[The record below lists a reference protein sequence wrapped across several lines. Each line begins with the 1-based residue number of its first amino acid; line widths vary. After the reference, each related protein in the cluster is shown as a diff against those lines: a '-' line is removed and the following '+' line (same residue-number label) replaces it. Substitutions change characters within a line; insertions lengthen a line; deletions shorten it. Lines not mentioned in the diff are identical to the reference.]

1 MGERKHYFAQHVAR
15 LGVAVA
21 LTASALA
28 AQAALIDNH
37 VLVGPTY
44 SGGGIL
50 PNGYE
55 QAYSIR
61 LGTGSWP
68 FPYVDLY
75 VDVAAGK
82 SSYANITA
90 GPSYLTY
97 IQSVNIAQVKAGDEI
112 SARTLA
118 DGSLPSFVK
127 VTAFSQQSQQ
137 DPYFQVNPLSSST
150 GTDPDIYLGFSYT
163 DRQGLNPAYGWAH
176 LRYTQAA
183 GLSLVSSVMTTSDA
197 GIFALTR
204 DTVSSVPEVSTTVML
219 GFGLSGVMGLTA
231 ARRRQPHLLPASSWP
246 CGLCSRFL

>member
-1 MGERKHYFAQHVAR
+1 MGEHMHHFVQQAAR
-15 LGVAVA
+15 FGVAVV
-21 LTASALA
+21 LIASSVA

-37 VLVGPTY
+37 VVVGPTY
-44 SGGGIL
+44 GGGGTL
-50 PNGYE
+50 PGYE

-75 VDVAAGK
+75 VDVATGK
-82 SSYANITA
+82 SSYASITA

-97 IQSVNIAQVKAGDEI
+97 VQSVNLAQVKAGDEI
-112 SARTLA
+112 SARTLT

-127 VTAFSQQSQQ
+127 VTAFSFQQPQ
-137 DPYFQVNPLSSST
+137 PVEYFQVNPLTSAT

-163 DRQGLNPAYGWAH
+163 DTQGMNPAYGWAH

-183 GLSLVSSVMTTSDA
+183 GLSMVSSAMTTSDA

-204 DTVSSVPEVSTTVML
+204 NTISAVPEASTTAML
-219 GFGLSGVMGLTA
+219 GVGLCGIMGLAA
-231 ARRRQPHLLPASSWP
+231 ARRRQRT
-246 CGLCSRFL
+246 SRD

>member
-1 MGERKHYFAQHVAR
+1 MHHFVQQAAR
-15 LGVAVA
+15 FGVAVA

-28 AQAALIDNH
+28 AQATLIDNH
-37 VLVGPTY
+37 VLVGTPY
-44 SGGGIL
+44 HGGGTL
-50 PNGYE
+50 PDGYE

-82 SSYANITA
+82 SSYANISA

-97 IQSVNIAQVKAGDEI
+97 IQSVNIVQVKAGDEI
-112 SARTLA
+112 SARTLT

-127 VTAFSQQSQQ
+127 VAAFSFEQPPQ
-137 DPYFQVNPLSSST
+137 DPYFHVHPLTSST

-163 DRQGLNPAYGWAH
+163 ENTPDMNPTYGWAH

-183 GLSLVSSVMTTSDA
+183 GLSLVSSAMTTSDA

-204 DTVSSVPEVSTTVML
+204 DTISSVPEASTTAML
-219 GFGLSGVMGLTA
+219 GLGLSGIMGLAA
-231 ARRRQPHLLPASSWP
+231 ARRRQQAS
-246 CGLCSRFL
+246 RD

>member
-1 MGERKHYFAQHVAR
+1 MRYFIQQATR
-15 LGVAVA
+15 FGVAVA

-44 SGGGIL
+44 GGGVTL
-50 PNGYE
+50 PSGYE

-82 SSYANITA
+82 SSYASITA

-97 IQSVNIAQVKAGDEI
+97 IQSVNIVQVKAGDEI
-112 SARTLA
+112 SARTLT

-127 VTAFSQQSQQ
+127 ITAFSFQQPQQ
-137 DPYFQVNPLSSST
+137 DEYFQVHPLTSTT

-163 DRQGLNPAYGWAH
+163 DTQGLNPAYGWAH
-176 LRYTQAA
+176 LRYTQAV
-183 GLSLVSSVMTTSDA
+183 GLSLVSSAMTTSDA

-204 DTVSSVPEVSTTVML
+204 DTISSVPEASTTAML
-219 GFGLSGVMGLTA
+219 GVGLSGIMGLAA
-231 ARRRQPHLLPASSWP
+231 ARHRRRD
-246 CGLCSRFL
+246 SRG

>member
-1 MGERKHYFAQHVAR
+1 MHHFVQQAAR
-15 LGVAVA
+15 FGVAVA

-44 SGGGIL
+44 GGGGTL
-50 PNGYE
+50 PGGYE

-68 FPYVDLY
+68 FPYIDLY

-82 SSYANITA
+82 SSYASITA
-90 GPSYLTY
+90 APSYLTY
-97 IQSVNIAQVKAGDEI
+97 IQSVNIVQVKAGDEI
-112 SARTLA
+112 SARTLT

-127 VTAFSQQSQQ
+127 VAAFSSQL
-137 DPYFQVNPLSSST
+137 DEYFKVNPLTSST

-163 DRQGLNPAYGWAH
+163 DTQGVNPAYGWAH

-183 GLSLVSSVMTTSDA
+183 GLSLVNSAMTTSDA
-197 GIFALTR
+197 GIFALTSN
-204 DTVSSVPEVSTTVML
+204 TISSVPEASTTAML
-219 GFGLSGVMGLTA
+219 GVGLSGIMGLAA
-231 ARRRQPHLLPASSWP
+231 ARRRQRAS
-246 CGLCSRFL
+246 RD